1 MLGLHYDSLNIHAH
15 HIWAIH
21 LPFSYGYCLNPGDD
35 IELHIPNANAYG
47 VRLVYHLDEPQP
59 IVSFAPSMVVEE
71 QGGASNDHDNDDSTY
86 HVVDQQMQESGSN
99 TTSPWLLRYSFII
112 SILVLGLSLILMIQY
127 GSLSKKTN
135 PIGLG
140 F

>member
-1 MLGLHYDSLNIHAH
+1 M
-15 HIWAIH
+15 
-21 LPFSYGYCLNPGDD
+21 
-35 IELHIPNANAYG
+35 
-47 VRLVYHLDEPQP
+47 
-59 IVSFAPSMVVEE
+59 SFAPSMVVEE